1 MVEWLLK
8 SNVQL
13 RYWLNISSIVSM
25 GISILLSWTYILY
38 KVELYCPCWETT
50 LKFVIRAL
58 IPPLNYVGI
67 IVWAILLS
75 IPLIVNGRSWFIA
88 IPPLTLIL
96 TIAISDPLP
105 LALTSISLMLLSGLR
120 RVFETISAGIIF
132 VESTVLTYILAR
144 AYNLQIPLLPTLPIH
159 LSLYTPLIPVMPILV
174 LVACLSPILNPLAT
188 KKFNPINHG
197 MSRTLLAI
205 ALITSLTMWSIIYYS
220 ALNPGLKLV
229 GVDAITRYYPH
240 ALQLLKGGLQSVM
253 SVGYDRPLYYLIL
266 YALAKYLG
274 AYNAVRILALIA
286 ISTYTVASYIFARE
300 VWGGGV
306 AGIAAMI
313 APLTYTATVGFY
325 SGLYSN
331 WTSLSIALLA
341 YTSIVKWLRRGGV
354 KWLALYF
361 ILMAGS
367 VATHVYMGA
376 IFFAASTITLALA
389 TIEKNFRRK
398 ALTVLAIQIA
408 FATLSLLAIENLGP
422 QLGIPT
428 TRTPIKI
435 VISNVNLWLRGVANL
450 KIFSTDWWNN
460 MCFAIYAYAPTAA
473 LDPTVWILTAIG
485 IATLKFK
492 SLDGFII
499 MPWILIVAALSFTA
513 PLNLIY
519 RVLYD
524 MPYSITEAVGISYIT
539 ENMGRRFSGRVG
551 AISLAALI
559 AFKICYAMNYAVG
572 LAS

>member
-1 MVEWLLK
+1 MVKWVLK
-8 SNVQL
+8 INLQFK
-13 RYWLNISSIVSM
+13 YWLNIASLTSM
-25 GISILLSWTYILY
+25 GISILLTWTYLLY
-38 KVELYCPCWETT
+38 KVGLYCSCWESSSG
-50 LKFVIRAL
+50 FIIRAI

-67 IVWAILLS
+67 IVWVILLS
-75 IPLIVNGRSWFIA
+75 IPLTVNGKLWFIA
-88 IPPLTLIL
+88 IPPLTLIP
-96 TIAISDPLP
+96 TIAISDPPP
-105 LALTSISLMLLSGLR
+105 LALTSILLIFLNSLKR
-120 RVFETISAGIIF
+120 IFEAILAGIIV
-132 VESTVLTYILAR
+132 VELTVLTYILAR
-144 AYNLQIPLLPTLPIH
+144 AYDLQVPLLPTLPIH
-159 LSLYTPLIPVMPILV
+159 LSLYCLLIPVMPILV
-174 LVACLSPILNPLAT
+174 LVACLSPILNPLAP
-188 KKFNPINHG
+188 KKFNPINYS
-197 MSRTLLAI
+197 MNRTLLAI
-205 ALITSLTMWSIIYYS
+205 ALVTSLTMWSIIYCS

-240 ALQLLKGGLQSVM
+240 ATQLLRGVLRSVM

-266 YALAKYLG
+266 YILAKYLG

-286 ISTYTVASYIFARE
+286 ISTYTVASYMFARE
-300 VWGGGV
+300 VWGGWV
-306 AGIAAMI
+306 AGVAAMI

-341 YTSIVKWLRRGGV
+341 YTSIVKWLRRGGF
-354 KWLALYF
+354 KWLTLYF

-367 VATHVYMGA
+367 VAIHVYMGA
-376 IFFAASTITLALA
+376 IFFAASTIILALA
-389 TIEKNFRRK
+389 TIEGNFRRK

-428 TRTPIKI
+428 TRTLLKI
-435 VISNVNLWLRGVANL
+435 VIGNINSWLGGLTSL
-450 KIFSTDWWNN
+450 KLFSTSWWNN

-485 IATLKFK
+485 ITTLKFR

-524 MPYSITEAVGISYIT
+524 MPYSITEAAGISYIT
-539 ENMGRRFSGRVG
+539 ENMWRRFSGRVN

>member
-1 MVEWLLK
+1 MKYNIK
-8 SNVQL
+8 S
-13 RYWLNISSIVSM
+13 RYWLNIASAISM
-25 GISILLSWTYILY
+25 GISILLTWTYLMY
-38 KVELYCPCWETT
+38 KLGLYCPCWESSSG
-50 LKFVIRAL
+50 FIIRAI
-58 IPPLNYVGI
+58 IPPLNYMGI

-75 IPLIVNGRSWFIA
+75 IPLTVNGKLWLIA

-120 RVFETISAGIIF
+120 RVFEAVSAGIIV
-132 VESTVLTYILAR
+132 VESIVLTYILAR
-144 AYNLQIPLLPTLPIH
+144 AYDLQVPLLPTLPIH
-159 LSLYTPLIPVMPILV
+159 LSLYCLLIPVIPVLV
-174 LVACLSPILNPLAT
+174 LVACLSPILNPLIP
-188 KKFNPINHG
+188 KKFNPTNHG

-205 ALITSLTMWSIIYYS
+205 ALLTSLTMWSIIYCL

-240 ALQLLKGGLQSVM
+240 AIQLLRGGLQSVM

-266 YALAKYLG
+266 YVLAKYLG
-274 AYNAVRILALIA
+274 AYNAVRMLALIA

-300 VWGGGV
+300 VWGGWV

-354 KWLALYF
+354 KWLTLYL

-376 IFFAASTITLALA
+376 IFFAASTTTLALA
-389 TIEKNFRRK
+389 TIEGGFRRR
-398 ALTVLAIQIA
+398 ALTVFAIQIA

-428 TRTPIKI
+428 TRTPLKI
-435 VISNVNLWLRGVANL
+435 VIGNINSWLRGVTSL
-450 KIFSTDWWNN
+450 KLFSTSWWNN

-485 IATLKFK
+485 IAALRFR

-524 MPYSITEAVGISYIT
+524 MPYSITEAVGLSYIT
-539 ENMGRRFSGRVG
+539 ENVGRRFGGRVG

-572 LAS
+572 LAF